1 MHRTQSAPP
10 AKKIPLRSAKP
21 ATGARGALTRA
32 RIREAANHLFL
43 EQGFEA
49 TTVDA
54 IVAAAGVSKGTFYLY
69 FERKEDL
76 LLEYG
81 WKRLARVR
89 EMLPE
94 LLARPTFADALA
106 EIMDTVVR
114 GKTWDRELTAR
125 AIDEMGTSAERLEAA
140 PYKLLRPLLEMG
152 QARGQ
157 VRDDIPAEALA
168 QFVLRSLLGALR
180 DWGRGHDDL
189 SRDQALN
196 YAVTLVSDAVAKR
209 GRSTSPAR

>member
-1 MHRTQSAPP
+1 MRVAPHTRKSP
-10 AKKIPLRSAKP
+10 SGAPRA

-32 RIREAANHLFL
+32 RIREAANQLFL
-43 EQGFEA
+43 EQGYEA

-54 IVAAAGVSKGTFYLY
+54 IVAAAGISKGTFYLY

-81 WKRLARVR
+81 WKRLALVR
-89 EMLPE
+89 AMLPE
-94 LLARPTFADALA
+94 LLARPTFEGALR
-106 EIMDTVVR
+106 EMMDTVVH
-114 GKTWDRELTAR
+114 GKSWDRELTAR
-125 AIDEMGTSAERLEAA
+125 AIGEMGTSAERLEAA
-140 PYKLLRPLLEMG
+140 PHMLLRPLLELA

-180 DWGRGHDDL
+180 DWGLGHDDL
-189 SRDQALN
+189 SRDDALR
-196 YAVTLVSDAVAKR
+196 YAVTLVVDAVSKR
-209 GRSTSPAR
+209 A

>member
-1 MHRTQSAPP
+1 MVISKMQSAPP
-10 AKKIPLRSAKP
+10 TRKTPSGTSRP
-21 ATGARGALTRA
+21 ATGKRGAITRA
-32 RIREAANHLFL
+32 RIREAANQLFL
-43 EQGFEA
+43 EQGYEA

-54 IVAAAGVSKGTFYLY
+54 IVAAAGISKGTFYLY

-81 WKRLARVR
+81 WKRLALLRDL
-89 EMLPE
+89 LPE
-94 LLARPTFADALA
+94 LLARPSFAGALN
-106 EIMDTVVR
+106 ELMDTVVR

-125 AIDEMGTSAERLEAA
+125 AIEEIGTSAERLEAA
-140 PYKLLRPLLEMG
+140 PYKLLRPLLEIG

-180 DWGRGHDDL
+180 DWGLGRDDL
-189 SRDQALN
+189 SRDDALD
-196 YAVTLVSDAVAKR
+196 YAVTLVVDAVSKR
-209 GRSTSPAR
+209 A

>member
-1 MHRTQSAPP
+1 MRSAPP
-10 AKKIPLRSAKP
+10 TTKKSPSGTVRP

-32 RIREAANHLFL
+32 RIREAANQLFL
-43 EQGFEA
+43 EQGFES

-81 WKRLARVR
+81 WKRLALVR

-94 LLARPTFADALA
+94 LLARPTFAEALA
-106 EIMDTVVR
+106 EIMNGVVR

-140 PYKLLRPLLEMG
+140 PYKLLRPLLELG

-180 DWGRGHDDL
+180 DWGLGHDDL
-189 SRDQALN
+189 SRDDALD
-196 YAVTLVSDAVAKR
+196 YAVTLVVDAVTKR
-209 GRSTSPAR
+209 G

>member
-1 MHRTQSAPP
+1 MQSAPSS
-10 AKKIPLRSAKP
+10 KKLSPRP
-21 ATGARGALTRA
+21 ATGVRGAQTRA
-32 RIREAANHLFL
+32 RIREAANQLFL
-43 EQGFEA
+43 GQGFEA

-54 IVAAAGVSKGTFYLY
+54 IVAAARVSKGTFYLY

-81 WKRLARVR
+81 WKRLALVR

-94 LLARPTFADALA
+94 MLSRPTFAAALA

-114 GKTWDRELTAR
+114 GKSWDRELTAR

-140 PYKLLRPLLEMG
+140 PYQLLRPLLEIA

-180 DWGRGHDDL
+180 DWGRGRDEL
-189 SRDQALN
+189 SRDDALN
-196 YAVTLVSDAVAKR
+196 YALTLVLDAVAKR
-209 GRSTSPAR
+209 GDGPLPAR

>member
-1 MHRTQSAPP
+1 MVISKMRSGSQTRKPP
-10 AKKIPLRSAKP
+10 SGAARSP
-21 ATGARGALTRA
+21 TGARGAITRA
-32 RIREAANHLFL
+32 RIREAANQLFL
-43 EQGFEA
+43 EHGFEA

-54 IVAAAGVSKGTFYLY
+54 IVAAAGISKGTFYLY

-81 WKRLARVR
+81 WKRLALVR

-94 LLARPTFADALA
+94 LLARPDFAQALA

-140 PYKLLRPLLEMG
+140 PYKLLRPLLELG

-180 DWGRGHDDL
+180 DWGLGCDDL
-189 SRDQALN
+189 SRDDALN
-196 YAVTLVSDAVAKR
+196 YAVTLVVDAVRAR
-209 GRSTSPAR
+209 G

>member
-1 MHRTQSAPP
+1 MRSAPAP
-10 AKKIPLRSAKP
+10 RKIAIGSSRPVA
-21 ATGARGALTRA
+21 GARGAATRA
-32 RIREAANHLFL
+32 RIREAANELFL

-81 WKRLARVR
+81 WKRLARLR
-89 EMLPE
+89 ELLPE
-94 LLARPTFADALA
+94 LLVHPSFAEALTV
-106 EIMDTVVR
+106 IMDTVVR
-114 GKTWDRELTAR
+114 GKSWDRELTAR

-140 PYKLLRPLLEMG
+140 PYKLLRPLLEIG

-157 VRDDIPAEALA
+157 VRIDIPAEALA

-180 DWGRGHDDL
+180 DWGLGHDDL
-189 SRDQALN
+189 SRDDALN
-196 YAVTLVSDAVAKR
+196 YAVTLVIDAVAR
-209 GRSTSPAR
+209 RDDGAPQTR

>member
-1 MHRTQSAPP
+1 MVTSKMEGASPKRVASV
-10 AKKIPLRSAKP
+10 
-21 ATGARGALTRA
+21 GARPSPSGPRGAATRA
-32 RIREAANHLFL
+32 KIREAANQLFL

-54 IVAAAGVSKGTFYLY
+54 IVARAGISKGTFYLY

-81 WKRLARVR
+81 WKRLALLRDL
-89 EMLPE
+89 LPE
-94 LLARPTFADALA
+94 LMARPTFAEALN
-106 EIMDTVVR
+106 EMMDTVVR
-114 GKTWDRELTAR
+114 GKAWDRELTAR

-140 PYKLLRPLLEMG
+140 PSKLLRPLLELG

-168 QFVLRSLLGALR
+168 HFVLRSLLGALR
-180 DWGRGHDDL
+180 DWGRGHDEL
-189 SRDQALN
+189 SRDDALN
-196 YAVTLVSDAVAKR
+196 YAVTLVIDAVTR
-209 GRSTSPAR
+209 R